1 MARRK
6 LSSDMNVVPYIDV
19 MLVLLVIFMV
29 TAPMMTQGI
38 EVDLPDVKAQSMS
51 QQDED
56 HTLSV
61 DSKGSYHISWAGNPE
76 AAIDEDEVV
85 AQTQELLAKKP
96 EQMILVYGDK
106 KTPYEFVA
114 KAMGL
119 LSDAGAKKIGFVT
132 DEPTDEKPRR

>member
-38 EVDLPDVKAQSMS
+38 EVDLPDVKAQNMTKE
-51 QQDED
+51 DED
-56 HTLSV
+56 RVLSV
-61 DSKGSYHISWAGNPE
+61 DPKGDYHLSWIGEGKTVVGDA
-76 AAIDEDEVV
+76 EVV
-85 AQTQELLAKKP
+85 SEVQGLLAEKP
-96 EQMILVYGDK
+96 DQMILVHGDK
-106 KTPYEFVA
+106 ATPYENVA
-114 KAMGL
+114 RAMGL

>member
-29 TAPMMTQGI
+29 TAPLMTQGI

-51 QQDED
+51 KEDED
-56 HTLSV
+56 RILQV
-61 DSKGSYHISWAGNPE
+61 DSKGGYHVSWSE
-76 AAIDEDEVV
+76 DVKVVRTDDEVV
-85 AQTQELLAKKP
+85 SLTQKLLSEKP
-96 EQMILVYGDK
+96 EQMILVEGDK

-114 KAMGL
+114 TAMGL

-132 DEPTDEKPRR
+132 QEPPEEKTRR

>member
-38 EVDLPDVKAQSMS
+38 EVDLPDVKAQSLTKEA
-51 QQDED
+51 DD
-56 HTLSV
+56 RIVSV
-61 DSKGSYHISWAGNPE
+61 DSKGGYHVSWS
-76 AAIDEDEVV
+76 EDVKVVRTEEEVV
-85 AQTQELLAKKP
+85 SLTQKLLAEQP
-96 EQMILVYGDK
+96 EQMILVEGDK

-114 KAMGL
+114 VAMGL

-132 DEPTDEKPRR
+132 QEPPDEKPRR